1 MIIHEGFSPKS
12 IEVFYATVLEG
23 LYDAAAKYAH
33 LGDVAAKI
41 GIVRALGDES
51 PRKIPKRVLFPQANL
66 TKAQDITGSAVT
78 FEPIYRYWCEL
89 PVQAFGVG
97 YSVDR
102 HGFYNDTYSVLKN
115 VPVMLAKAISP
126 VLPHAFAHVLRCGT
140 ATNDRTGTHFFRTD
154 KFGESGNL
162 YHHQPL
168 TIAAVR
174 SGMIDIASR
183 CGDDNECLG
192 LKADT
197 LIVPPGLL
205 DAATEIAK
213 EVTNIKQ
220 VVELPGLLRSDDAA
234 SSTTWYLASC
244 LGPSG
249 ALALFG
255 AIESGF
261 EFQTNLS
268 PPLAEVFCSQ
278 FAWAVERYAAAGLGD
293 PAYIT
298 RFEAGGPS
306 VPSAADIAAL
316 SKDAPGLRRKREA
329 AEAEAA
335 AKRGEPEMKPER
347 TQEDL
352 ITVASAHTQISVER
366 ITERIKKMREAAQT
380 SPVADRFA
388 EIADS
393 KA

>member
-12 IEVFYATVLEG
+12 IEVFYAAVLEG

-41 GIVRALGDES
+41 GIVRTLGDES

-66 TKAQDITGSAVT
+66 TKAQDTTGSAVT

-140 ATNDRTGTHFFRTD
+140 ATNDRTGTRFFRTD

-329 AEAEAA
+329 AEAEAT
-335 AKRGEPEMKPER
+335 AKRGEPEMKPEQA
-347 TQEDL
+347 QEDL
-352 ITVASAHTQISVER
+352 ITIASAHTQISVER
-366 ITERIKKMREAAQT
+366 ITDRIKKMREAAQA
-380 SPVADRFA
+380 SPIADRFA
-388 EIADS
+388 DS
-393 KA
+393 KS